1 MSLASL
7 SIRRPVLT
15 GVLSF
20 TIMLL
25 GGLSATRLGVRE
37 YPAVD
42 PPVVSIITNYQ
53 GANAEVIESQITEP
67 IEAAVNAV
75 AGISNLTSIS
85 REGSSQIRVEFDL
98 DVDLEAAANDVR
110 DQLGRAAR
118 NLPADANPPIV
129 NKSDADSNPFFG
141 LVVSSNTRD
150 LLDLSAYADNLRER
164 LQTVP
169 GVSNIDLVGEKRYA
183 MRLWMDPARLAA
195 YGLTPLDVRQALQR
209 ENIEL
214 PSGRVE
220 GANVELTVRTLS
232 RLNTVEDFAKVTLK
246 RDGDQIVRFGD
257 VGYAELAPQNLRST
271 LKVGSVPM
279 IGVYVRPQPGA
290 NQLEIADQLRIRLA
304 QIEKEKPADI
314 NIEVGYDNT
323 TYVRS
328 AIHEVEE
335 TLFIAFGLVVLVIF
349 LFLRDWRSTL
359 IPMLAI
365 PVSIVGTFLIMDL
378 AGFSI
383 NVLTLLGLVL
393 AIGLVVDDA
402 IVVLENIFAKIE
414 QGMAPVEAGIE
425 GTKEIFVAVIATT
438 IALAAVFMP
447 VIFLGGLTGKLF
459 REFGVVIAGAVL
471 ISAFVALTLTP
482 MMAVR
487 LLKPHAQHNWFYRR
501 TEPFFSGLT
510 SAYEHSL
517 RGFLRFP
524 WLAGV
529 ILFASIAVIIA
540 CNRVL
545 PKELTPLEDRG
556 RIWVRSTAPEG
567 ASFDYTVN
575 YLDDLTKLVR
585 EQIDGEYTVTMTQ
598 APAGGPG
605 GTGSVNAG
613 FVRVFLKDRKD
624 REFSQQELS
633 TKLQGLVR
641 PLTGARTVVA
651 QEPSIGER
659 RGAGFSA
666 QLVIQAAKLKDLEGV
681 LEDYLDE
688 ARKSPVFSFVDAD
701 LKFNQ
706 PEVRVVIDRDK
717 AQNLGVS
724 AADIASTLQAALSG
738 QRFGYFIY
746 NGKQYE
752 VLGQLLREDRAK
764 TSDLGAINV
773 KAANGETVPLDNLIT
788 LTETSGPP
796 QLYRYNR
803 YVAATI
809 SGTLN
814 AGYTLGQGNDALTE
828 LAKKMLDERFTT
840 ELTGASKD
848 FVESSSS
855 LGFVFALAL
864 VLVYLVLA
872 AQFESFRDPF
882 TIMLTVPLALA
893 GALGTLWYFS
903 ESLNIFSQ
911 IGLIM
916 LIGLV
921 TKNGILLV
929 EFASQRRHS
938 GADAYTAMTEAA
950 SSRFRPILMTS
961 LCTILGVLPI
971 ALALGAG
978 AESRVSMGIGVIGGL
993 VVGTGLTLYVI
1004 PAFYLIISRDKSPS
1018 KTPSPSSHQS
1028 QVSTSTIADQGPL
1041 PLPAVSAAKT
1051 A

>member
-25 GGLSATRLGVRE
+25 GGLSATRLGIRE

-42 PPVVSIITNYQ
+42 PPVVTIITTYP
-53 GANAEVIESQITEP
+53 GASAEVIESQITEP

-75 AGISNLTSIS
+75 AGISNLTSTS
-85 REGSSQIRVEFDL
+85 REGSSQVRVEFDL
-98 DVDLEAAANDVR
+98 NVDLEAAANDVR
-110 DQLGRAAR
+110 DQLGRASR

-141 LVVSSNTRD
+141 IVVSSPTRD
-150 LLDLSAYADNLRER
+150 LLELSAYADGLRER

-183 MRLWMDPARLAA
+183 MRLWMDPSRLAA

-232 RLNTVEDFAKVTLK
+232 RLNTADEFNKLTLK

-257 VGYAELAPQNLRST
+257 VGYAELAPQNLRSI
-271 LKVGSVPM
+271 LKVGGAPM

-290 NQLEIADQLRIRLA
+290 NQLEIADQLRVRLA
-304 QIEKEKPADI
+304 KIEKEKPADI
-314 NIEVGYDNT
+314 DFEIGYDNT

-328 AIHEVEE
+328 AIHEVQE
-335 TLFIAFGLVVLVIF
+335 TLYIAFGLVVLVIF

-402 IVVLENIFAKIE
+402 IVVLENIYSKIE
-414 QGMAPVEAGIE
+414 QGMPPVEAGIE
-425 GTKEIFVAVIATT
+425 GTKEIFIAVIATT

-482 MMAVR
+482 MMSVR

-510 SAYEHSL
+510 TAYENSL
-517 RGFLRFP
+517 RSFLRFP
-524 WLAGV
+524 WLGGV
-529 ILFASIAVIIA
+529 ILLASIAIIVA
-540 CNRVL
+540 CDRAL
-545 PKELTPLEDRG
+545 PKELTPLEDRA
-556 RIWVRSTAPEG
+556 RIWVRTTAPEG

-585 EQIDGEYTVTMTQ
+585 EQLGDEYVVTMTQ
-598 APAGGPG
+598 APVGGPG
-605 GTGSVNAG
+605 GIGPVNAG
-613 FVRVFLKDRKD
+613 FVRVFLKDRHD
-624 REFSQQELS
+624 RKFSQQELS

-659 RGAGFSA
+659 RGAGLSA
-666 QLVIQAAKLKDLEGV
+666 QLVIQAPELKDLEAV
-681 LEDYLDE
+681 LDKYLDE
-688 ARKSPVFSFVDAD
+688 ASRNPAFSFVDAD

-746 NGKQYE
+746 NGKQYD

-773 KAANGETVPLDNLIT
+773 KAANGETIPLDNLIT

-809 SGTLN
+809 SGTLSP
-814 AGYTLGQGNDALTE
+814 GYTLGQGNDALVEAARKT
-828 LAKKMLDERFTT
+828 LDDRFTT
-840 ELTGASKD
+840 EFTGASKD
-848 FVESSSS
+848 FVDSSSS
-855 LGFVFALAL
+855 LGFVFVLAL

-872 AQFESFRDPF
+872 AQFESFRDPL

-903 ESLNIFSQ
+903 ETLNIFSQ

-929 EFASQRRHS
+929 EFASQRRAT
-938 GADAYTAMTEAA
+938 GVDAYTAMTEAA

-993 VVGTGLTLYVI
+993 IVGTGLTLYVI
-1004 PAFYLIISRDKSPS
+1004 PAFYLIISRDKSTDRIAS
-1018 KTPSPSSHQS
+1018 KPETSSH
-1028 QVSTSTIADQGPL
+1028 PL
-1041 PLPAVSAAKT
+1041 PDAVTEAAPIALPATSAAKT

>member
-7 SIRRPVLT
+7 SIRRPVLA

-20 TIMLL
+20 TIVLL
-25 GGLSATRLGVRE
+25 GALSATRLGVRE

-42 PPVVSIITNYQ
+42 PPVVTIITTYP
-53 GANAEVIESQITEP
+53 GASAEVIESQITEP

-85 REGSSQIRVEFDL
+85 REGSSQVRVEFGIDIN
-98 DVDLEAAANDVR
+98 LEAAANDVR
-110 DQLGRAAR
+110 DQLGRASR

-141 LVVSSNTRD
+141 VVVSSPSRS
-150 LLDLSAYADNLRER
+150 LLELSAYADNLRER

-183 MRLWMDPARLAA
+183 MRLWMDPSRLAA
-195 YGLTPLDVRQALQR
+195 YGLTPLDVRSALQR

-214 PSGRVE
+214 PSGRIE

-232 RLNTVEDFAKVTLK
+232 RLATPEEFGRVILK
-246 RDGDQIVRFGD
+246 RDGDQIVRFSD
-257 VGYAELAPQNLRST
+257 IGYAELGPQNLRSI
-271 LKVGSVPM
+271 LKVGSTPM

-290 NQLEIADQLRIRLA
+290 NQLEISDQLRTRLA

-314 NIEVGYDNT
+314 DFAIGYDNT
-323 TYVRS
+323 TYVRT
-328 AIHEVEE
+328 AIHEVQE
-335 TLFIAFGLVVLVIF
+335 TLLIAFGLVVLVIF
-349 LFLRDWRSTL
+349 IFLRDWRSTL

-402 IVVLENIFAKIE
+402 IVVLENIYAKIE
-414 QGMAPVEAGIE
+414 QGMEPFEAGIK
-425 GTKEIFVAVIATT
+425 GTQEIFVAVISTT

-459 REFGVVIAGAVL
+459 REFGVVIAGAVI

-482 MMAVR
+482 MMSVR
-487 LLKPHAQHNWFYRR
+487 LLKPHGQQNWLYNR
-501 TEPFFSGLT
+501 TEPFFAGLT
-510 SAYEHSL
+510 RAYENSL
-517 RGFLRFP
+517 ASFLRFP
-524 WLAGV
+524 WFAFVVLAG
-529 ILFASIAVIIA
+529 SIAIIVA
-540 CNRVL
+540 CNRAL
-545 PKELTPLEDRG
+545 PRELTPLEDRG
-556 RIWVRSTAPEG
+556 RIWVRTTAPEG
-567 ASFDYTVN
+567 ASYDYTVN
-575 YLDDLTKLVR
+575 YLDDLTQIVR
-585 EQIDGEYTVTMTQ
+585 EQLGDEYVVTMTQ
-598 APAGGPG
+598 APVGGPG
-605 GTGSVNAG
+605 GIGSANAG
-613 FVRVFLKDRKD
+613 FVRVFLKDRGD
-624 REFSQQELS
+624 RKFTQQELAA
-633 TKLQGLVR
+633 KLQAAVR
-641 PLTGARTVVA
+641 PLTGARTSVS

-659 RGAGFSA
+659 RGAGLSA
-666 QLVIQAAKLKDLEGV
+666 QLVIQAAELSDLEGA
-681 LEDYLDE
+681 LDKFLQE
-688 ARKSPVFSFVDAD
+688 ASKSPAFSFVDSD

-706 PEVRVVIDRDK
+706 PEVRISIDRDK
-717 AQNLGVS
+717 AQSLGVS

-738 QRFGYFIY
+738 QRFGYFIF

-773 KAANGETVPLDNLIT
+773 KAASGETIPLDNLIT
-788 LTETSGPP
+788 LTETSSAP

-803 YVAATI
+803 FVAATI
-809 SGTLN
+809 SGNLN
-814 AGYTLGQGNDALTE
+814 NGYTLGQGNDAL
-828 LAKKMLDERFTT
+828 LAAAKATLDDRFTT
-840 ELTGASKD
+840 EFTGASKD
-848 FVESSSS
+848 FIESSSS

-864 VLVYLVLA
+864 ILVYLVLA

-893 GALGTLWYFS
+893 GAFVTLWLFK
-903 ESLNIFSQ
+903 ETLNIFSQ

-929 EFASQRRHS
+929 EFATQRRHA
-938 GADAYTAMTEAA
+938 GVDAKTAMTEAA

-978 AESRVSMGIGVIGGL
+978 AESRVSMGLGVIGGL
-993 VVGTGLTLYVI
+993 LVGTALTLYVI
-1004 PAFYLIISRDKSPS
+1004 PAFYLLISGHEKTKAPAQASHNAPASPE
-1018 KTPSPSSHQS
+1018 SHS
-1028 QVSTSTIADQGPL
+1028 VT
-1041 PLPAVSAAKT
+1041 LPATSAARSI
-1051 A
+1051 